1 MITLPPAIR
10 VFIATKPAD
19 LRKSFDGLAALVREI
34 IRQDPLSGHLFVFRS
49 RRGYS
54 AKILFWDRTGF
65 CIWYKR
71 LEKGVFRFPVSETGS
86 IEISAADLAL
96 LLEGIDLAG
105 ATRQKRFYAHSSA
118 AFAASVTDR

>member
-1 MITLPPAIR
+1 MINLPCAIR

-19 LRKSFDGLAALVREI
+19 LRKSFDGLAALARDVIME
-34 IRQDPLSGHLFVFRS
+34 DPLSGHMFVFRS
-49 RRGYS
+49 RRGHS

-71 LEKGVFRFPVSETGS
+71 LERGVFRFPKNDSGKV
-86 IEISAADLAL
+86 EIDAAELGL

-105 ATRQKRFYAHSSA
+105 STRRISKLSFRG
-118 AFAASVTDR
+118 DNK